1 MIFDFFLFLSV
12 WWLHKITF
20 TVCKKRALKSQTLF
34 RFPHTLSLSLSLY
47 IYMNSYTRLLSVC
60 ASGARLSSSSS
71 SLQVLISNLYFF
83 KRTLLKKI
91 SFYSLFICYNWILA
105 TTTCTEI
112 SNTVS
117 FSTHSRERRRRCT
130 GFDLSVFLQTGFKY

>member
-1 MIFDFFLFLSV
+1 
-12 WWLHKITF
+12 
-20 TVCKKRALKSQTLF
+20 
-34 RFPHTLSLSLSLY
+34 
-47 IYMNSYTRLLSVC
+47 MNLYTRLLYVC

-130 GFDLSVFLQTGFKY
+130 GFDLSVFLQTVKRALSTDQKYLLNVPFFYFGYFSELRRVRKTYKLILTIIETTLRAS